1 MLGLVPQHLHPFFK
15 FLQCF
20 YFTQLALWDF
30 ARSAFT
36 ALAPVFTAIHTLHL
50 SMLYNGHRFQ
60 PITFPCLVR
69 Q

>member
-1 MLGLVPQHLHPFFK
+1 MLGLVSQHLHPFFK

-30 ARSAFT
+30 VHAYT
-36 ALAPVFTAIHTLHL
+36 ALVHVVTALHTLQL
-50 SMLYNGHRFQ
+50 SILYNEQRFQ